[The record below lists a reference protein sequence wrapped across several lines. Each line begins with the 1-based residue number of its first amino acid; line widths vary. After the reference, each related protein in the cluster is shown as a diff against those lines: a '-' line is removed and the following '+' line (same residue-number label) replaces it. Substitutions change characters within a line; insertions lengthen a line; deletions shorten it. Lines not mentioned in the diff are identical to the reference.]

1 MFNGECMAGLVPSL
15 YANKTNSAAGGLQEF
30 LEKVHADL
38 ARIEKVFFMPEII
51 TLEAAPSI
59 VKKPR

>member
-15 YANKTNSAAGGLQEF
+15 YANETNSAAGGLQEF
-30 LEKVHADL
+30 PEKAHADL
-38 ARIEKVFFMPEII
+38 ARIEKVFYMPKVIM
-51 TLEAAPSI
+51 LEAAPAI